1 MRNIINIK
9 KKGANGK
16 TTEELFFDEDFN
28 NYKSDKD
35 IGNVEIRYEY
45 DDKGNLSCR
54 LLTLKDAY
62 RYTIEITYTYDTE
75 NRITSETKK
84 ELLNGETDFTVTRKY
99 IYDSRGKLTA
109 ESCNLNGDSV
119 FITENIYEDDSAL
132 KRKRKYVN
140 GIMKSETE
148 FQYDDEGALVKEHTV
163 YTDGKTAEK
172 VYSFNDGK
180 RISERIATAKEGKTV
195 TKTTY
200 EDERPVKSETTYSF
214 TQDKREIAYEYDENG
229 RKTSEYYINNY
240 AERTVTRFYYD
251 EKDYIVYSLVYN
263 QNNELTEINTGGI
276 KTELLRYSSEGMLLS
291 KETRFFGI
299 TVSKSTYSYDTNKNL
314 IERQGKHKGE
324 TFITKY
330 TYDGNNNKK
339 TKTLIHHDGTVVS
352 YNYEY
357 NSEGQLIKETLTDK
371 NGKTV
376 IWSYKYP
383 GYGRTEICIE
393 DPENA
398 GYGIDDTGK
407 LFPW

>member
-1 MRNIINIK
+1 MRNITNVK
-9 KKGANGK
+9 EKGANGK
-16 TTEELFFDEDFN
+16 TAKELFFDEDFF
-28 NYKSDKD
+28 YKSDKYL
-35 IGNVEIRYEY
+35 GNVEIRYEY

-54 LLTLKDAY
+54 LLTLKDEY
-62 RYTIEITYTYDTE
+62 RYTIESTYTYDTE

-84 ELLNGETDFTVTRKY
+84 ELLNGEPDFTVTRKY
-99 IYDSRGKLTA
+99 IYDSRGNLTA

-132 KRKRKYVN
+132 KRKSKYVN

-148 FQYDDEGALVKEHTV
+148 FQYDDEGALIKEHTV

-180 RISERIATAKEGKTV
+180 RISERIATDKKGKTI

-229 RKTSEYYINNY
+229 RKTTEHYINNY

-251 EKDYIVYSLVYN
+251 EKGYIVYSLVYN
-263 QNNELTEINTGGI
+263 QNNELTEIYTGGI
-276 KTELLRYSSEGMLLS
+276 KTELFRYSSEGLLLS
-291 KETRFFGI
+291 EERRFFDI

-314 IERQGKHKGE
+314 IETQEKHKGE

-339 TKTLIHHDGTVVS
+339 TKNLIHHDGTVVC

-357 NSEGQLIKETLTDK
+357 NSEGQLIKETFTDK

-398 GYGIDDTGK
+398 EYSIDETGM